1 VAAEVTQNAEMGLA
15 GFDPGGPGPL
25 ALVGSGEF
33 TAAMEEVDRD
43 LLQGRPSRVVF
54 LPTAAAPE
62 GEERLGYWVDLGNSH
77 YRRLGVEA
85 VALMVRRREDAE
97 DEKLAGQ
104 VAGAGLVYL
113 SGGDP
118 AYLADTLRDTAV
130 GAAIRRAWE
139 AGAAVAGCSAGAMA
153 MTEYAPRMRDRVNP
167 PVAGLGFVSGVVVL
181 PHFDRMEQ
189 WLPGATDLALASA
202 PPGYAVLGID
212 EDTAVVGG
220 PTEWRVAGRQSA
232 WLLRA
237 GAARQQFQAGDRLSS
252 GGTHAGAPPGA
263 AEGTP

>member
-1 VAAEVTQNAEMGLA
+1 VVTQNAVMSFA
-15 GFDPGGPGPL
+15 GSFGPL

-33 TAAMEEVDRD
+33 TRAMEEVDRD
-43 LLQGRPSRVVF
+43 LLRGRPGRVVF
-54 LPTAAAPE
+54 LPTAAAQE
-62 GEERLGYWVDLGNSH
+62 GEKRLRYWVDLGKSH

-85 VALMVRRREDAE
+85 VPLMVRRREDAE
-97 DEKLAGQ
+97 DAGLAAQ

-118 AYLADTLRDTAV
+118 AYLANTLRDTAV
-130 GAAIRRAWE
+130 GDAIKRAWE

-153 MTEYAPRMRDRVNP
+153 LTEQAPNLRDRNNP
-167 PVAGLGFVSGVVVL
+167 PAAGLGFVTDVVVL

-202 PPGYAVLGID
+202 PPGYSVLGID

-220 PTEWRVAGRQSA
+220 PVEWQVAGRQSA
-232 WLLRA
+232 WLVRP
-237 GAARQQFQAGDRLSS
+237 GAERQEFQAGDRLSTGS
-252 GGTHAGAPPGA
+252 TEPSAKDS
-263 AEGTP
+263 